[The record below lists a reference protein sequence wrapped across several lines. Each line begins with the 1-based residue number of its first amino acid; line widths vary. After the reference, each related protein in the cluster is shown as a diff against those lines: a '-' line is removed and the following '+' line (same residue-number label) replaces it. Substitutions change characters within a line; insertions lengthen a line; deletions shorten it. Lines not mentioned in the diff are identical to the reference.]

1 MTRMMLTGRFA
12 LAAAALLVPA
22 LVGCDATT
30 PLSPT
35 GELATTLQTF
45 VTDWVHHLLAAWLL

>member
-1 MTRMMLTGRFA
+1 
-12 LAAAALLVPA
+12 